1 MHRHYGDSRSEA
13 GAAERLVPAMV
24 LIGIGALFLLNNLH
38 IVYFREITAWW
49 PVILIAF
56 GMVKLVDSP
65 HQGGRVGGG
74 VLVVAGGLFLA
85 RNLGYLDIRTRDLW
99 PLVLIGVGV
108 WMLIQRTTPD
118 EPPSAEGAPATGGT
132 YTGDTL
138 KEQAVFS
145 GGKRRIV
152 TPDFRGGKVEAVFGG
167 YDLDF
172 TRAGMVGNSAVL
184 KVDAVFGGVEIR
196 IPPNWNV
203 EMQGT
208 GVFGGFSD
216 ETLHPDPAHHP
227 DIKQLIVKGGAVF
240 GGVVVKN

>member
-1 MHRHYGDSRSEA
+1 MQRHYRDYRSEA

-24 LIGIGALFLLNNLH
+24 LIGIGAIFLLNNLH
-38 IVYFREITAWW
+38 IVYFRQITAWW

-65 HQGGRVGGG
+65 HQSGRVGGG
-74 VLVVAGGLFLA
+74 VLMVAGGLFLA
-85 RNLGYLDIRTRDLW
+85 RNLGYLDIQMRDLW
-99 PLVLIGVGV
+99 PLALIGTGI
-108 WMLIQRTTPD
+108 WMLLQRTTSD
-118 EPPSAEGAPATGGT
+118 EPHAAGGT

-172 TRAGMVGNSAVL
+172 TRAGMAGNSAVL
-184 KVDAVFGGVEIR
+184 KVDALFGGIEIR
-196 IPPNWNV
+196 IPPNWNA
-203 EMQGT
+203 EMRGT

-216 ETLHPDPAHHP
+216 ETLHPDPAHYP
-227 DIKQLIVKGGAVF
+227 EIKQLIVKGGAVF